1 MFKVKQGDDMVTMS
15 PKTYLEHSLN
25 RLFVKELLEDSLIE
39 KAKALMDHFLIFLK
53 QGDLVETFETKD
65 KLSFVSFSKKND
77 YTIEKLMMT
86 AFYLG
91 WYYGKHDK

>member
-1 MFKVKQGDDMVTMS
+1 
-15 PKTYLEHSLN
+15 
-25 RLFVKELLEDSLIE
+25 
-39 KAKALMDHFLIFLK
+39 MDHFLIFLK